1 LPDYDASFTGLAYDP
16 AKARQLLA
24 SSKYGQPGALPPV
37 VLAVSGV
44 SGHMPDVAGAVLGM
58 IEENLGI
65 TVTVEQVEWSAFLQ
79 DLNQRRY
86 QLFSAGWIGDYPDAQ
101 DFLDLLFHSGSA
113 QNHTGYA
120 NTQVDQ
126 LLEQARVEQ
135 VAAKR
140 SALYRQAER
149 MIISDAPWIPLT
161 HGITYTLVKPY
172 VRGFAPSAALYPW
185 LRDISIQK

>member
-1 LPDYDASFTGLAYDP
+1 
-16 AKARQLLA
+16 
-24 SSKYGQPGALPPV
+24 
-37 VLAVSGV
+37 
-44 SGHMPDVAGAVLGM
+44 M